1 VGETVPPVPT
11 LVDSSVLLDIIA
23 PSPWVDWSAERLAA
37 AADAGPIAINQI
49 IYAEVAAGYRTQ
61 ERLERTLSG
70 VGVQRLNLPF
80 SAAWRV
86 AGAFV
91 QYRRA
96 GGPKTVPLPDFF
108 IGAHAAAA
116 GLPLLTRDPMR
127 VRTYFP
133 DVELIAPDTE

>member
-1 VGETVPPVPT
+1 VGETVSPVPT